1 MNKATFLSALRVRL
15 APLPQEELART
26 LDYYSEMIDDRI
38 EDGMSEEEAV
48 ASLEDIDTIV
58 RRIIDETPIS
68 TLVKTR
74 VKAKGG
80 WSATAIVLT
89 ILGFPVWF
97 PLLIAFAAVL
107 LSIYIVVWAVVLAIA
122 AAVLGLI
129 LGGAA
134 VLVASPIILI
144 TKPLSMLFF
153 CGCALASIGCG
164 VLSLLGMIY
173 AVKGTIWLTKAIGRG
188 IKRMFIRKEA

>member
-58 RRIIDETPIS
+58 RRMIDETPIS

-107 LSIYIVVWAVVLAIA
+107 LSIYIVVWAVVLTIA

-153 CGCALASIGCG
+153 CGCALASIGFG